1 MFYSEVNNNEI
12 DKEYL
17 NNIFVN
23 YLIKIK
29 SKINYSIKDLIKY
42 LELEIFKYNKKYN
55 YKVHKVL
62 YCEDEFS
69 NPYLYVEF
77 NPFGSILFSLLN
89 NNSIFINPIDSTRK
103 IDKLDLKCEYLFN
116 FSNLNLE
123 KKNDTNFCNIDNY
136 RFKNLSKNKIDINK
150 QLKNTKLIKMKE
162 ELNNRKNISLLNKKN
177 INSVD
182 PRQEIINA
190 DVELPYSWW
199 FKGLKYDFGY
209 TIPEDWGYPKTDYGL
224 CHYIAASILLQYNQL
239 FFSNKTLSEK
249 QQQKYMEI
257 LNNSIYWKDKK
268 NIATTPIFNSK
279 MVYDLWEKG
288 DFKFATTHLY
298 MKNTI
303 NSFIQQDKKYNPL
316 NVQTRIFGSIRP
328 WKWIDDCIPTMIMGQ
343 AATYGYHAIIPYGY
357 YKNENK
363 YLVHYGWEGYSQ
375 VIMDTS
381 FLNETWL
388 IGISPKSYAWKVR
401 EDYFLLNNRRINLY
415 RYESIV
421 KATYKYP
428 PEYPYEDYHGAY

>member
-23 YLIKIK
+23 NLIKIK

-62 YCEDEFS
+62 YCEDEFL

-123 KKNDTNFCNIDNY
+123 KKNNTNFCNIDNY

-162 ELNNRKNISLLNKKN
+162 LLNNRKNISLLNKKN

-182 PRQEIINA
+182 PKQEIINA

-239 FFSNKTLSEK
+239 FFSNETLSEK

-268 NIATTPIFNSK
+268 KYSNYTNIQFQNG
-279 MVYDLWEKG
+279 LWSLGK
-288 DFKFATTHLY
+288 
-298 MKNTI
+298 
-303 NSFIQQDKKYNPL
+303 
-316 NVQTRIFGSIRP
+316 R
-328 WKWIDDCIPTMIMGQ
+328 
-343 AATYGYHAIIPYGY
+343 
-357 YKNENK
+357 
-363 YLVHYGWEGYSQ
+363 
-375 VIMDTS
+375 
-381 FLNETWL
+381 
-388 IGISPKSYAWKVR
+388 
-401 EDYFLLNNRRINLY
+401 
-415 RYESIV
+415 
-421 KATYKYP
+421 
-428 PEYPYEDYHGAY
+428 